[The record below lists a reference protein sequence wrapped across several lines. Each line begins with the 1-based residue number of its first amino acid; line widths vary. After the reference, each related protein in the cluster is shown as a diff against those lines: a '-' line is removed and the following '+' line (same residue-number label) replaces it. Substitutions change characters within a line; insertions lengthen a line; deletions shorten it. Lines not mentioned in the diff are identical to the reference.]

1 MHPPTGLEIAAGI
14 AAAASVASVVVA
26 ATAEVPK
33 PPGFDQDNAAIEEA
47 RRRALQN
54 AARTRGR
61 RALIA
66 SGISETDPL
75 QVQRPAILGGQAGIR
90 APGSPGTT
98 GGPGGP
104 QPGLGA

>member
-1 MHPPTGLEIAAGI
+1 MPCLGPELILAVSV
-14 AAAASVASVVVA
+14 AASVAQVIVA
-26 ATAEVPK
+26 ATTEPPK
-33 PPGFDQDNAAIEEA
+33 PPKIGGGDEIEEA

-66 SGISETDPL
+66 GGTAETDPL
-75 QVQRPAILGGQAGIR
+75 QVQRPAILGGQAGLR
-90 APGSPGTT
+90 PGTA

-104 QPGLGA
+104 QPNLGA